1 VTTWYSSFEFWC
13 VTAIL
18 LICLIHL
25 TKLPAWW
32 RGEWS
37 SSRVHWR
44 DRAWLVTVLATATLM
59 VSLMLLF
66 AADVVTLRAGL
77 RWVVVALIALAGLLF
92 LAVPLVGWTSAL
104 DFAVPPHLREDAPPR
119 PVRGAR
125 RAAARQAPRLGP
137 PVPDRTAIRFH
148 RPAIKFKD
156 RFRAYRLEIDG
167 EPVGE
172 IRHGGEV
179 TIVTSP
185 GARTVRARIDWME
198 SAPLTVTVDPGRTVT
213 VLVEPGDVTGL
224 DALQPREGYL
234 LLSVD
239 AR

>member
-1 VTTWYSSFEFWC
+1 MTWYSSFEFWC

-18 LICLIHL
+18 LFCLIRL

-37 SSRVHWR
+37 SSRVRWR
-44 DRAWLVTVLATATLM
+44 DRAWLMTMLATSALM

-66 AADVVTLRAGL
+66 AADVETLRAGL
-77 RWVVVALIALAGLLF
+77 RWVVVVLFALACLLF
-92 LAVPLVGWTSAL
+92 LAVPLVGWIPAL
-104 DFAVPPHLREDAPPR
+104 DRAVPAHLRTGAPPR
-119 PVRGAR
+119 PARAGR
-125 RAAARQAPRLGP
+125 RAAPRQVPRLGP
-137 PVPDRTAIRFH
+137 PAPGRTAIRFH

-179 TIVTSP
+179 TIVTTP
-185 GARTVRARIDWME
+185 GTRTVRALIDWME

-213 VLVEPGDVTGL
+213 VLVQPGDVTGL
-224 DALQPREGYL
+224 DALQPRDGYL

-239 AR
+239 DR